1 MTWVASGFM
10 VATHIDQWDDTAL
23 SVDLTSEVDLKAAFY
38 GSAVTPDYSAAAPA
52 YNVGAWVTAGESS
65 GAGYTAGGI
74 AVITTTLAVVTGS
87 MKFDADNFSI
97 PNSTITSEGYG
108 LYDDS
113 TQDRMVLAVWFG
125 EPQETQDGT
134 FLVTHDAAGI
144 ASLDLTP

>member
-1 MTWVASGFM
+1 MAWTASGFF

-38 GSAVTPDYSAAAPA
+38 GSSVTPDFGAAAPA
-52 YNVGAWVTAGESS
+52 YNAGVWASGQSS

-74 AVITTTLAVVTGS
+74 AVTGTTLAIASGS

-97 PNSTITSEGYG
+97 PNSTITAEGYL

-113 TQDRMVLAVWFG
+113 TQDRAVLAVWFG
-125 EPQETQDGT
+125 GPESTQDGT

-144 ASLDLTP
+144 AALDLTP